1 MPPMGSRPPRL
12 TSSLLCL
19 ALAACA
25 APAPAPA
32 PPRARWVDDVD
43 TTPVSAQA
51 SAHGPATAAAT
62 DSVLPLDP
70 RIRAGVLANGL
81 RYFVLPHQ
89 QPKQRAE
96 LWLAIDAGSVQEDD
110 D

>member
-1 MPPMGSRPPRL
+1 MGSRPPRL

-51 SAHGPATAAAT
+51 HGPTTAAVA
-62 DSVLPLDP
+62 DPVLPLDP

-110 D
+110 DQLGL